1 MSYKMVKNISGGSK
15 SKKMASKD
23 FKNKLNNHKLRTSNN
38 EFEIYS
44 IITEKLGGSHIRA
57 IGIDGKKY
65 MVHIGGK
72 FRNERINKYD
82 FILLGIR
89 DWQSP
94 VDTTSKKTIMT
105 DLLEIYNEQE
115 KMKLLKINGF
125 NWQILLQNDNQL
137 IMKNDGDEI
146 FEFSN
151 ETESEYKNILEKEI
165 IQQFNEKEIQ
175 KQELKKSQFGEQ
187 NNKDSCVSLNFDLD
201 FIDFE
206 TI

>member
-1 MSYKMVKNISGGSK
+1 MVKNISGGSK

-38 EFEIYS
+38 ELEIYS

-57 IGIDGKKY
+57 VGIDGKNY

-115 KMKLLKINGF
+115 KMKLLKINGL
-125 NWQILLQNDNQL
+125 NWNVLLQNDNQL

-165 IQQFNEKEIQ
+165 IQQFNERHFVSIKNATLSI
-175 KQELKKSQFGEQ
+175 K
-187 NNKDSCVSLNFDLD
+187 NNKDTCVDDD